1 MNIKAYVFLF
11 VIVTAAIIF
20 KDDSRILIAKRHHY
34 WEFPG
39 GRLEEDESME
49 DCIVR
54 EIKEELCLDIIP
66 VKKFCIEKDNEI
78 ELHVFIAKYAG
89 GELKLNFHQAAKW
102 VKIGD
107 LKNYKFLPLDER
119 VVKKLIASQA
129 FNNKAD

>member
-20 KDDSRILIAKRHHY
+20 KDDRILIAKRHHY

-39 GRLEEDESME
+39 GRLEEGESLE

-54 EIKEELCLDIIP
+54 EIKEELCIDVTI
-66 VKKFCIEKDNEI
+66 VKKFCIEKNNEI
-78 ELHVFIAKYAG
+78 ELHVFIAKYVG
-89 GELKLNFHQAAKW
+89 GELRLKFHQAAKW
-102 VKIGD
+102 VKIED

-119 VVKKLIASQA
+119 VVKKLVASQA